1 MLDFLLQ
8 YMPILIYILLS
19 ILIILLIV
27 ISIKVINTMNQV
39 SDIVNDVDKKV
50 KSLNGIF
57 NIVDLFTD
65 KLSSITE
72 VISDS
77 IVLFIKSVFKRNKNK
92 KERIEDDE

>member
-19 ILIILLIV
+19 ILIVLLIV